1 MIIHMAPNYTYRAEW
16 DPESARYHGRCLEF
30 PGRFAPAPTAH
41 QAVAAMEKMVSEELR
56 ELAGFEM
63 APPRSLTDHC
73 YSGTFLVRTSPSLH
87 SRLTVEA
94 TEQGVSL
101 NHWVAL
107 KLADRSRPPGLDDLF
122 D

>member
-1 MIIHMAPNYTYRAEW
+1 
-16 DPESARYHGRCLEF
+16 
-30 PGRFAPAPTAH
+30 
-41 QAVAAMEKMVSEELR
+41 MVSEELR

-63 APPRSLTDHC
+63 APPQSLTDHR

-94 TEQGVSL
+94 TEQGDSL